1 MYTGDAGAIFIMHE
15 VKRLICSHMGLPVS
29 PFWRALIGELQLI
42 CSHMHGSFCV
52 TLLEGSIW

>member
-29 PFWRALIGELQLI
+29 PFWRALIGALQLI
-42 CSHMHGSFCV
+42 CSHMGLCHPFGR
-52 TLLEGSIW
+52 L